1 MTTRYFG
8 IRHHGFG
15 SSRHLMHALT
25 EWQPDHILLEGPPE
39 ADGLLRLLHSPD
51 MRAPVALLAYRPDQP
66 QQAVYYPFAEFS
78 PEWQALHFARKNNI
92 PLQFFDLP
100 LSHWLPEEE
109 DGKEEKEAGAQAE
122 TQSPDEKGEPA
133 DTAEGED
140 SAQDYTAI
148 VRDPFDHLAELSGHA
163 DGEAFWDA
171 MFEQRQNDEGVFD
184 AIHAAVA
191 ALRENLPEATPEHD
205 LLREAW
211 MRKMV
216 RQAEKGGAEKI
227 AVICGAWHVPA
238 LLAKISVKDDN
249 ALLKGLPKGKIDCTW
264 IPWTHSR
271 LTYSSGYGAG
281 IAAPE
286 WYAHCWRHPDDDGV
300 LWISRAAHLMREKNH
315 DISAAYVIETVRLAQ
330 AAAALRG
337 QYQPNL
343 ADYNEAINAVM
354 SMGDD
359 SLLGQIGYDLLIGNA
374 IGRVPDETPQLPLI
388 ADVEKRRKTLRMPAT
403 AEAKT
408 ITLDL
413 RKPLDLQRS
422 LFIHRMNLL
431 DIEWAE
437 HQYSGGSGTFKESWS
452 VFYKPEHHIQLTERA
467 VFGNTLPVAAT
478 NYVRRALGEQTTL
491 APLTELML
499 KVLPAELPELM
510 HAITGR
516 IAELSVNNSD
526 LNDTLAALPHL
537 AETIRYGNVRQTDT
551 APLRHLLHTLLT
563 RLAAGGVQGCM
574 NIDNDSAAVLFEAVR
589 AADYPLASLDDEE
602 LGQLWLAFIRSQQNN
617 HHVHPLLV
625 GNAVRLLFDK
635 HQTDAEETAV
645 LMQQALSDTSDYGR
659 TAQWLE
665 GFLHRSGTLLL
676 IHDPLRHMVDDWVRQ
691 LGEEHF
697 VTLLPLLRRTFSSF
711 EQAERRQLGEKIKH
725 EAETGGSIRLS
736 GSGAYASNIDE
747 AQGLAA
753 AKTIAL
759 LLSQASS

>member
-1 MTTRYFG
+1 MTIRYFG

-15 SSRHLMHALT
+15 CSRHLMRALAQ
-25 EWQPDHILLEGPPE
+25 WQPDHILLEGPPE
-39 ADGLLRLLHSPD
+39 ADSLLPLLHSPD
-51 MRAPVALLAYRPDQP
+51 MKAPVALLAYQPDQP

-78 PEWQALHFARKNNI
+78 PEWQTLHFARANNI

-100 LSHWLPEEE
+100 LCHWLPAQQPPAEEE
-109 DGKEEKEAGAQAE
+109 G
-122 TQSPDEKGEPA
+122 
-133 DTAEGED
+133 GED
-140 SAQDYTAI
+140 NAGHDNNDGHEDGEGGQEDNAEL
-148 VRDPFDHLAELSGHA
+148 VRDPFNYLAELSGYE

-171 MFEQRQNDEGVFD
+171 MFEQRQDDESLFE
-184 AIHAAVA
+184 AIHTAVT
-191 ALRENLPEATPEHD
+191 ALRESLPQATPERD

-211 MRKMV
+211 MRKMI

-238 LLAKISVKDDN
+238 LLAKIPAKDDN

-271 LTYSSGYGAG
+271 LTYASGYGAG

-286 WYAHCWRHPDDDGV
+286 WYAHCWQHPDDDGV
-300 LWISRAAHLMREKNH
+300 LWISRTAHLLRKKNY

-337 QYQPNL
+337 QHRPNL
-343 ADYNEAINAVM
+343 ADYNEAVNTVM
-354 SMGDD
+354 SMGDET
-359 SLLGQIGYDLLIGNA
+359 LLNQIGYDLLIGNTL
-374 IGRVPDETPQLPLI
+374 GRVPAETPMLPLI
-388 ADVEKRRKTLRMPAT
+388 ADVEKRRKTLRLPVT

-431 DIEWAE
+431 DINWADWQ
-437 HQYSGGSGTFKESWS
+437 HSGGSGTFKESWNL
-452 VFYKPEHHIQLTERA
+452 FYQPEHHIQLTEKA
-467 VFGNTLPVAAT
+467 VFGNTLPDAVT
-478 NYVRRALGEQTTL
+478 NYVRRTLGEKTAL

-510 HAITGR
+510 HALTRR
-516 IAELSVNNSD
+516 IADLSVNNSD
-526 LNDTLAALPHL
+526 LNDTLATLPHL

-574 NIDNDSAAVLFEAVR
+574 NIDDDNAAALFDAVR
-589 AADYPLASLDDEE
+589 AADYPLTALDDEE

-617 HHVHPLLV
+617 RHVHPLLA
-625 GNAVRLLFDK
+625 GNAIRLLFDK
-635 HQTDAEETAV
+635 HQTNAEETAL
-645 LMQQALSDTSDYGR
+645 LMQQTLSDTSDYGR
-659 TAQWLE
+659 SAQWLE
-665 GFLHRSGTLLL
+665 GFLHQSGTLLL
-676 IHDPLRHMVDDWVRQ
+676 IHDPLRHMVDTWVKQ

-697 VTLLPLLRRTFSSF
+697 ITLLPLLRRTFSSF
-711 EQAERRQLGEKIKH
+711 EQAERRQLGEKLKH
-725 EAETGGSIRLS
+725 EAENGGSTGFSDGLQNTN
-736 GSGAYASNIDE
+736 GIDE
-747 AQGLAA
+747 VQGLAA

-759 LLSQASS
+759 LF